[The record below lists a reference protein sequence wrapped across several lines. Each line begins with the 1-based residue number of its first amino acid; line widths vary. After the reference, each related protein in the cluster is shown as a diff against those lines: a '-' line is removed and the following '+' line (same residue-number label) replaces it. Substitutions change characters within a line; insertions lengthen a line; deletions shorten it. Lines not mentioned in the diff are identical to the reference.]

1 MVFVI
6 YIIYLTIGF
15 HNGET
20 SVFFDNGWC
29 QKAYAGDYS
38 LLTVFRSPI
47 DVLILGKSSLNSP
60 YWVLREMFVASLIIY
75 AADYILNKFS
85 QRPIGRL
92 LTVMG
97 TLFIALL
104 FNHLLDSNI
113 IVFCATVAAVCGL

>member
-1 MVFVI
+1 M
-6 YIIYLTIGF
+6 
-15 HNGET
+15 
-20 SVFFDNGWC
+20 FFDNGWC

-104 FNHLLDSNI
+104 FNHLARAQNRR
-113 IVFCATVAAVCGL
+113 